1 MFSITNFKNK
11 FTLFFLILS
20 IYYFFT
26 PIIFLYNNFIKSNQ
40 LFKHEVYYLERLLNT
55 PNYILYNFFSLLLLL
70 FVFLYFYKF
79 FFLTNFKKKIK
90 IDYIAYNII
99 IICCIIF
106 LLNDLFSLS
115 KHYFDNEIIH
125 RGSLY
130 VELLN
135 NRRTHVNL
143 LIIISVINFKNYKK
157 LSYLSYFLIIIYSV
171 LSLSRIDLFFLF
183 FCHVMTNI
191 SINNKNIK
199 KISLNIFFII
209 LIIAF
214 YRFILSGQ
222 SFSLIFIEPLHLM
235 VSSKI
240 FFSNFLLFNFNDYIT
255 LNLNFFIKDFFYLPV
270 NLKNYFLLGYPE
282 MPTYSIRG
290 ADSLIC
296 FFIVFIIYSF
306 ILRFLIDN
314 FYIDKYFFNCVFA
327 FLLISLFRG
336 NFVHNLNFIIKIY
349 LLIIFL
355 TWTIQKIQQLRL
367 RVV

>member
-1 MFSITNFKNK
+1 MFSITNFTNK
-11 FTLFFLILS
+11 FTIFFLLLS
-20 IYYFFT
+20 IYYFFI
-26 PIIFLYNNFIKSNQ
+26 PILFLYNNFIKSNP

-55 PNYILYNFFSLLLLL
+55 PNYIIYNFLTLLFLL

-79 FFLTNFKKKIK
+79 FFLTGFKKKIK
-90 IDYIAYNII
+90 INYLAYNII
-99 IICCIIF
+99 IIVCIFF
-106 LLNDLFSLS
+106 LLNDLLNLS
-115 KHYFDNEIIH
+115 KYYFDNEIIH

-135 NRRTHVNL
+135 NRRTHINL

-171 LSLSRIDLFFLF
+171 LSLSRIDLFLLF
-183 FCHVMTNI
+183 FCHAMTNI
-191 SINNKNIK
+191 SFNNKNFK
-199 KISLNIFFII
+199 KILLNFFFII
-209 LIIAF
+209 LIIIF
-214 YRFILSGQ
+214 YRFIVSGQ
-222 SFSLIFIEPLHLM
+222 SFFLIFIEPLHLM

-240 FFSNFLLFNFNDYIT
+240 FFSNFLLFNFYDYII
-255 LNLNFFIKDFFYLPV
+255 LNFNFFIKDFFYLPV
-270 NLKNYFLLGYPE
+270 NLKNYFLIEYPE

-306 ILRFLIDN
+306 ILRFLTEN
-314 FYIDKYFFNCVFA
+314 FYINKYFFSCVFA
-327 FLLISLFRG
+327 YLQISLFRG

-349 LLIIFL
+349 FLVIFL
-355 TWTIQKIQQLRL
+355 TWTIQKIQQLRS